1 MGKNAKFTGQPVFS
15 QLLKYLPREE
25 INTLSR
31 KMGCEHYIKHFGAYD
46 HLVSM
51 LYSTFHNCRS
61 LREVVTGMMACASRL
76 NHLGL
81 IDAPRR
87 STLADANKRRD
98 SAVFEQIFYMLFKR
112 YGKLLSDSRM
122 KGRIDN
128 RLFIVDSTSIT
139 LFQEVLKGGYN
150 SRMNGKRKGGLKAH
164 VLIRADQDVPCLVRT
179 SAASERDSPFMKDI
193 HLPKGSVLVFDRGYR
208 NYAEYD
214 RFDRQGTT
222 WVTRKNV
229 QSSMEVT
236 AQLAVDDQ
244 QALAG
249 VLKDEL
255 IILGNTANKKQVR
268 IHARQ
273 ITYKDKASGK
283 IFEFFTNNATMKPST
298 IAQLYERR
306 WQIEIL
312 FKRLK
317 QNNQLRYF
325 LGDNPNA
332 VEIQVWCAIIADLIT
347 RIIQCKVKRAWSFA
361 NLSSMLRIHLMTYTN
376 LLEFLENPEKLNS
389 PQSNQLDLF
398 SSV

>member
-1 MGKNAKFTGQPVFS
+1 
-15 QLLKYLPREE
+15 
-25 INTLSR
+25 
-31 KMGCEHYIKHFGAYD
+31 MGCEHYIKHFGAYD

-76 NHLGL
+76 RHLGL
-81 IDAPRR
+81 SDAPRR

-98 SAVFEQIFYMLFKR
+98 SALFEQIFYMLFKR
-112 YGKLLSDSRM
+112 YGRLLSDSHM

-150 SRMNGKRKGGLKAH
+150 SQMNGKRKGGLKAH

-179 SAASERDSPFMKDI
+179 SAAAERDSPFMKDI
-193 HLPKGSVLVFDRGYR
+193 NLPKGSVLVFDRGYR
-208 NYAEYD
+208 NYAEYG
-214 RFDRQGTT
+214 RFDRQGVT

-229 QSSMEVT
+229 QASVEVT
-236 AQLAVDDQ
+236 AQLAVDEQ

-255 IILGNTANKKQVR
+255 IILGNTANKNQVR
-268 IHARQ
+268 VNARQ
-273 ITYKDKASGK
+273 ITYKDNVSGK
-283 IFEFFTNNATMKPST
+283 VFEFFTNNTIMKPST

-332 VEIQVWCAIIADLIT
+332 VHIQVWCAIIADLIT

-376 LLEFLENPEKLNS
+376 LIEFLENPEKLIS
-389 PQSNQLDLF
+389 QKSNQLDLF